1 MLITHNANDNETAD
15 WRPFVVSFFFFCPFL
30 SVNSWLY
37 GIIRAQRL
45 FISHRLIDEFLH
57 LALTI
62 SAGTYIWQALAY
74 CAADQEERCEKDQW

>member
-1 MLITHNANDNETAD
+1 MRMTMKPPTGGHLL
-15 WRPFVVSFFFFCPFL
+15 FVFFFFFL
-30 SVNSWLY
+30 PLFIWLFSWLY

-57 LALTI
+57 LALAI